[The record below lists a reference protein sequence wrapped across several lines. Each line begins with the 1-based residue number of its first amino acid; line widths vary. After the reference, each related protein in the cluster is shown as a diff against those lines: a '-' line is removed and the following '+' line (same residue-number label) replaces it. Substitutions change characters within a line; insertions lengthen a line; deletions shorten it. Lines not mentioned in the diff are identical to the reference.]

1 MHRLKKI
8 PRIKTR
14 SFSSWLPAKYNLL
27 YMPIRAN
34 IHIPKEKRT
43 EQGGKT
49 MWNKGSI
56 EIENTICDYWVKHYE
71 EPNEDYGIDGG
82 RISKLMRRRRKSPLF
97 GRRERQTAQNVSQ
110 TKQEALRKMPLT
122 PPELRVLQQNRLP
135 LRQIRQRR
143 MLLMPG
149 MQQIR

>member
-1 MHRLKKI
+1 
-8 PRIKTR
+8 
-14 SFSSWLPAKYNLL
+14 
-27 YMPIRAN
+27 MPIRAN

-82 RISKLMRRRRKSPLF
+82 RISKLMIKVN
-97 GRRERQTAQNVSQ
+97 GQTTLNYDRGWDIEPEDEASQ
-110 TKQEALRKMPLT
+110 LAYGILIHEF
-122 PPELRVLQQNRLP
+122 N
-135 LRQIRQRR
+135 
-143 MLLMPG
+143 
-149 MQQIR
+149 